1 MDQVEHA
8 KLLAALLGVL
18 KKESSKVKSA
28 LLEELHSEL
37 QKIEPPEPILVEGPE
52 GPQGEIGPEGPRGF
66 IGEQG
71 IKGIQGLVGETGPKG
86 EQGLPGKHITEAQ
99 LNENG
104 HLFLYRDD
112 GVQFPI
118 GNVIGEQG
126 LTGPIGPQGEK
137 GDVGETGIQG
147 EQGIPGEVGPKG
159 DRGVDGLQGPVGPQ
173 GESGEKG
180 EQGIVGPKGDKG
192 DTGLTGPKGDRG
204 ETGLPGPAGL
214 QGPKGDKGDPGEQG
228 PQGDPG
234 MDGETPDIE
243 PYLKKVT
250 DEQKKFQDNIRRT
263 ITRSSFGSSSGG
275 GEVRLEFLDD
285 VDRDTAKVNNKFL
298 KYDSASGKWVGAD
311 AASGSTDADTVSFA
325 VKNGS
330 GVTLAKGTPVYA
342 NTALGASGKTV
353 VGAAD
358 AAISGRM
365 PAIGVLSQELA
376 NNGEGDLLVVGVME
390 NLDTSSFN
398 VGQVLYVAPGGTG
411 LTTTRPSDPNHLIQN
426 VAKVTRS
433 QSHTGQILVEGSG
446 RTNDIPNGF
455 TVTGNITANNVKTL
469 VAGDNIT
476 LTKNSSSIVIAST
489 ASGGGGGSGS
499 ANLLNVTTN
508 IIPTSNNTLD
518 IGTTTKRFRDLFLSG
533 QTINLGGATI
543 SSDGTGQIAIS
554 GTGATLPANSRV
566 QVSGSEKTIATVSET
581 GVVEQLVPLFTQ
593 ASGLTAP
600 ANTFVFRADAT
611 TRVFS
616 SFVLNNGSTIGAT
629 DKEALFLF

>member
-37 QKIEPPEPILVEGPE
+37 QKIEPPEPILVEGPQ

-71 IKGIQGLVGETGPKG
+71 IQGIQGPVGDTGPQG

-112 GVQFPI
+112 GIQFPI

-126 LTGPIGPQGEK
+126 PTGPIGPQGEK
-137 GDVGETGIQG
+137 GEQGETGVQG
-147 EQGIPGEVGPKG
+147 EQGIQGEAGPKG
-159 DRGVDGLQGPVGPQ
+159 DRGMVGPEGPAGPQ
-173 GESGEKG
+173 GERG
-180 EQGIVGPKGDKG
+180 EQGEQGVVGPKGDKG

-204 ETGLPGPAGL
+204 EMGLPGPVGL

-228 PQGDPG
+228 PQGEPG
-234 MDGETPDIE
+234 IDGETPDIE

-285 VDRDTAKVNNKFL
+285 VDRDTAKVNNKVL
-298 KYDSASGKWVGAD
+298 RYNSSSGKWEGASVLTEGGAGSGD
-311 AASGSTDADTVSFA
+311 VANTYLQANFVSNTIFQSFVANTNSYIAAS
-325 VKNGS
+325 
-330 GVTLAKGTPVYA
+330 
-342 NTALGASGKTV
+342 
-353 VGAAD
+353 VG
-358 AAISGRM
+358 
-365 PAIGVLSQELA
+365 
-376 NNGEGDLLVVGVME
+376 
-390 NLDTSSFN
+390 
-398 VGQVLYVAPGGTG
+398 
-411 LTTTRPSDPNHLIQN
+411 
-426 VAKVTRS
+426 
-433 QSHTGQILVEGSG
+433 
-446 RTNDIPNGF
+446 
-455 TVTGNITANNVKTL
+455 
-469 VAGDNIT
+469 
-476 LTKNSSSIVIAST
+476 
-489 ASGGGGGSGS
+489 SGGGSSS

-518 IGTTTKRFRDLFLSG
+518 IGSTTKRFRDLFLSG

-543 SSDGTGQIAIS
+543 SSDGTGQISIS
-554 GTGATLPANSRV
+554 GTGATLPANSK
-566 QVSGSEKTIATVSET
+566 VSVAGTQKKLATVNDE
-581 GVVEQLVPLFTQ
+581 GIVEQLVPLFTQ

-600 ANTFVFRADAT
+600 ANTFTFKADTT
-611 TRVFS
+611 TRVFTG
-616 SFVLNNGSTIGAT
+616 FTLNNGTQLTAET
-629 DKEALFLF
+629 KTVQFLF

>member
-37 QKIEPPEPILVEGPE
+37 QKIEPPEPILVEGPQ

-71 IKGIQGLVGETGPKG
+71 IQGIQGPVGEIGPKG

-126 LTGPIGPQGEK
+126 PTGPIGPQGEK

-173 GESGEKG
+173 GERGEKG

-204 ETGLPGPAGL
+204 EMGLPGPNGL

-228 PQGDPG
+228 PQGEPG
-234 MDGETPDIE
+234 IDGETPDIE

-250 DEQKKFQDNIRRT
+250 DEQKKFQDNIRKT
-263 ITRSSFGSSSGG
+263 ISRSAFGSTSAGG

-285 VDRDTAKVNNKFL
+285 VDRDSAKVNNKVL
-298 KYDSASGKWVGAD
+298 RYNSSSGKWEGASVLTEGGAGSGD
-311 AASGSTDADTVSFA
+311 VANTYLQANFVSNTAFQSFVANTNSYIAAS
-325 VKNGS
+325 
-330 GVTLAKGTPVYA
+330 
-342 NTALGASGKTV
+342 
-353 VGAAD
+353 VG
-358 AAISGRM
+358 
-365 PAIGVLSQELA
+365 
-376 NNGEGDLLVVGVME
+376 
-390 NLDTSSFN
+390 
-398 VGQVLYVAPGGTG
+398 
-411 LTTTRPSDPNHLIQN
+411 
-426 VAKVTRS
+426 
-433 QSHTGQILVEGSG
+433 
-446 RTNDIPNGF
+446 
-455 TVTGNITANNVKTL
+455 
-469 VAGDNIT
+469 
-476 LTKNSSSIVIAST
+476 
-489 ASGGGGGSGS
+489 SGGGGGGGGGGS

-508 IIPTSNNTLD
+508 IIPTSNNSLD
-518 IGTTTKRFRDLFLSG
+518 IGSTTKRFRDLFLSG

-543 SSDGTGQIAIS
+543 SSDGTGQISIS

-566 QVSGSEKTIATVSET
+566 QVSGAEKTIATVSES

-616 SFVLNNGSTIGAT
+616 SFVLNNGSAIGAT
-629 DKEALFLF
+629 TKDAQFLF

>member
-37 QKIEPPEPILVEGPE
+37 QKIEPPEPILVEGPQ

-71 IKGIQGLVGETGPKG
+71 IQGIQGPVGETGLQG

-126 LTGPIGPQGEK
+126 PVGPIGPQGEK
-137 GDVGETGIQG
+137 GDKGETGIQG
-147 EQGIPGEVGPKG
+147 EQGVRGEVGPKG
-159 DRGVDGLQGPVGPQ
+159 DRGMVGPEGPVGPQ
-173 GESGEKG
+173 GERG
-180 EQGIVGPKGDKG
+180 EQGEQGVVGPKGDKG

-204 ETGLPGPAGL
+204 EMGLPGPDGL

-228 PQGDPG
+228 PQGEPG
-234 MDGETPDIE
+234 IDGETPDIE

-298 KYDSASGKWVGAD
+298 KYDGASGKWVGAD
-311 AASGSTDADTVSFA
+311 ATSGSTDADTVSFA

-330 GVTLAKGTPVYA
+330 GVTIAKGTPVYA

-353 VGAAD
+353 IGIAD
-358 AAISGRM
+358 AAIPGRM

-376 NNGEGDLLVVGVME
+376 DNGEGDILVVGVME

-433 QSHTGQILVEGSG
+433 QSQTGQILVEGSG

-469 VAGDNIT
+469 VAGNNIT

-489 ASGGGGGSGS
+489 ASGGGGGS

-508 IIPTSNNTLD
+508 IIPTSNNNLD
-518 IGTTTKRFRDLFLSG
+518 IGSSEKRFRELFLSG
-533 QTINLGGATI
+533 NTINLGGATI
-543 SSDGTGQIAIS
+543 SSDGTGQISIS
-554 GTGATLPANSRV
+554 GAGAVLPANSRV
-566 QVSGSEKTIATVSET
+566 SVAAREKTIATIGET

-600 ANTFVFRADAT
+600 ANTFVMRADAT
-611 TRVFS
+611 TRVFNA
-616 SFVLNNGSTIGAT
+616 FTLNSGSNIGTGTKDAQ
-629 DKEALFLF
+629 FLF

>member
-37 QKIEPPEPILVEGPE
+37 KKIEPPEPILVEGPG
-52 GPQGEIGPEGPRGF
+52 GPQGEVGPVGPRGF

-71 IKGIQGLVGETGPKG
+71 IQGIQGLVGETGPKG

-126 LTGPIGPQGEK
+126 PTGPIGPQGEK

-204 ETGLPGPAGL
+204 EMGLPGPVGL
-214 QGPKGDKGDPGEQG
+214 QGPKGDKGDPGEKG
-228 PQGDPG
+228 PQGESG
-234 MDGETPDIE
+234 IDGETPDIE

-298 KYDSASGKWVGAD
+298 KYDGTSGKWVGAD
-311 AASGSTDADTVSFA
+311 ATSGSTDADTVSFA

-330 GVTLAKGTPVYA
+330 GVTIAKGTPVYA

-353 VGAAD
+353 IGIAD

-376 NNGEGDLLVVGVME
+376 NNGEGDILVVGVME

-411 LTTTRPSDPNHLIQN
+411 LTTTRPTDPNHLIQN

-433 QSHTGQILVEGSG
+433 QSQTGQILIEGSG

-469 VAGDNIT
+469 IAGNNIT

-489 ASGGGGGSGS
+489 ASGGGGDVDLTAVS
-499 ANLLNVTTN
+499 TN
-508 IIPTSNNTLD
+508 IVPTSNNALD
-518 IGTTTKRFRDLFLSG
+518 LGTSTKRFRDLFLSG

-554 GTGATLPANSRV
+554 GTGAVLPANSRV
-566 QVSGSEKTIATVSET
+566 QISGLEKTLATVSEE
-581 GVVEQLVPLFTQ
+581 GVVEQFVPLYTQ
-593 ASGLTAP
+593 STGLTVP
-600 ANTFVFRADAT
+600 ANTFIMKADTNAKVFD
-611 TRVFS
+611 
-616 SFVLNNGSTIGAT
+616 SFFLNSGTQITKTAKT
-629 DKEALFLF
+629 AQFLF